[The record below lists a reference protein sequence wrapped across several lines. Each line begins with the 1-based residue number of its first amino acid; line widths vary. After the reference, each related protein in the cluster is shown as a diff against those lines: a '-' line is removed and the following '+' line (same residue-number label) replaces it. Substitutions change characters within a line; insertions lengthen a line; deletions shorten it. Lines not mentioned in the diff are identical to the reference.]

1 MALSIDVYRGGA
13 AVEQRHVLQPA
24 QLPQAALL
32 AALVEIVQNL
42 CVCVC
47 VCVCV
52 CARAH
57 VCLRACVRAFVFATG
72 LLCVCERKHSST

>member
-1 MALSIDVYRGGA
+1 MSIDVYRGGA

-52 CARAH
+52 RARAC
-57 VCLRACVRAFVFATG
+57 VLACLRACV
-72 LLCVCERKHSST
+72 CVCDWLVVCV